1 MMFVKGETQKQK
13 DARHNSDNY
22 MPEFLNANGKAEEIA
37 RKAGYTPEKK
47 IDSNGKIKTA
57 GIIQQMADD
66 LCSSGDL
73 TEEEAKMLK
82 KGKLERNKYIAH
94 GKGNST
100 QSVSRENYNK
110 FKDVVNNVND
120 FMENGSITYF

>member
-1 MMFVKGETQKQK
+1 MFVEGETEDQKN
-13 DARHNSDNY
+13 ARHNSDNY

-37 RKAGYTPEKK
+37 RKAGYTPET
-47 IDSNGKIKTA
+47 IVDADGKIKTA
-57 GIIQQMADD
+57 GIVQQMADD

-94 GKGNST
+94 EKENST